1 MDFRK
6 RYNREQIT
14 FQMAPMV
21 DIMFLLLILFMA
33 ANIFAQWET
42 KIGITVPTA
51 DTGARGVR
59 QPGEVIINV
68 DKAGRIYVNSVEM
81 SPDRLRSLLKQ
92 VADTFRD
99 QPVIIRAD
107 RATRHEDVIRI
118 LDICRQVDIW
128 NVAFASLPP
137 AAAGDRKGK

>member
-21 DIMFLLLILFMA
+21 DIMFLLLILFMS
-33 ANIFAQWET
+33 ANIFSQWET

-51 DTGARGVR
+51 DTGTRGVR
-59 QPGEVIINV
+59 HPGEVIVNI
-68 DKAGRIYVNSVEM
+68 DREGLIYVNSVAMKPE
-81 SPDRLRSLLKQ
+81 RLRALLKQ
-92 VADTFRD
+92 VADAFRD

-107 RATRHEDVIRI
+107 RKTSHEDVVRV

-137 AAAGDRKGK
+137 GDDTK

>member
-6 RYNREQIT
+6 RYNREQVG

-42 KIGITVPTA
+42 KMGITVPTA
-51 DTGARGVR
+51 DSGVKGVR
-59 QPGEVIINV
+59 QPGEVIVNIDEN
-68 DKAGRIYVNSVEM
+68 GLIYVNSVEM
-81 SPDRLRSLLKQ
+81 TPDRLKQLLAQ
-92 VADTFRD
+92 VADAFRD

-107 RATRHEDVIRI
+107 RNTKHEDVIQV
-118 LDICRQVDIW
+118 LDICREVDIW

-137 AAAGDRKGK
+137 KDAPN

>member
-6 RYNREQIT
+6 RHTRDQVG

-42 KIGITVPTA
+42 KMGITVPTA
-51 DTGARGVR
+51 DSGIRGIR
-59 QPGEVIINV
+59 QPGEIIVNI
-68 DKAGRIYVNSVEM
+68 DEKGLIYVNSVEM
-81 SPDRLRSLLKQ
+81 SPDRLQQLLSQ
-92 VADTFRD
+92 VADAFRD

-107 RATRHEDVIRI
+107 RSTKHEDVIRV
-118 LDICRQVDIW
+118 LDICREVDIW

-137 AAAGDRKGK
+137 KDESSE